1 MRLGTDEEGLP
12 SCSGKG
18 ATKYCYCN
26 HLLTRC
32 NERYP
37 LQYGMGEEA
46 AELRLDL
53 GGLGRVMCCVA
64 GQEVRRSGGR

>member
-18 ATKYCYCN
+18 ATKYC
-26 HLLTRC
+26 LTSFDTRC

-64 GQEVRRSGGR
+64 GQEVRRCGGR